1 MGDTS
6 KRFPQARTVEE
17 RENQLISL
25 ATDEAERRI
34 RNGSATS
41 QLLVHY
47 LKLGTEKAR
56 LENEKLKAENQLLI
70 KKAEAAEATKQSG
83 QLYEEAIKAFRKY
96 SGQEDSADDQN
107 IF

>member
-1 MGDTS
+1 MGDTFKQFQPAKTS
-6 KRFPQARTVEE
+6 EE

-56 LENEKLKAENQLLI
+56 LENDKLRAENQLLI
-70 KKAEAAEATKQSG
+70 KKAEAAEAAKQSS
-83 QLYEEAIKAFRKY
+83 QLYEDAIKAFRKY
-96 SGQEDSADDQN
+96 SGQEDTNEDT
-107 IF
+107 

>member
-1 MGDTS
+1 MGDTF
-6 KRFPQARTVEE
+6 KQFPPAKTSEE

-56 LENEKLKAENQLLI
+56 LENDKLRAENQLLI
-70 KKAEAAEATKQSG
+70 KKAEAAEAAKQSS
-83 QLYEEAIKAFRKY
+83 QLYEDAIKAFRKY
-96 SGQEDSADDQN
+96 SGQEDSNEDA
-107 IF
+107 

>member
-1 MGDTS
+1 MGDTL
-6 KRFPQARTVEE
+6 RQFPPAKTSEE

-56 LENEKLKAENQLLI
+56 LENDKLRAENQLLI
-70 KKAEAAEATKQSG
+70 KKAEAAEAAKQSG
-83 QLYEEAIKAFRKY
+83 QLYEDAIKAFRKY
-96 SGQEDSADDQN
+96 SGQEDSDEDT
-107 IF
+107 